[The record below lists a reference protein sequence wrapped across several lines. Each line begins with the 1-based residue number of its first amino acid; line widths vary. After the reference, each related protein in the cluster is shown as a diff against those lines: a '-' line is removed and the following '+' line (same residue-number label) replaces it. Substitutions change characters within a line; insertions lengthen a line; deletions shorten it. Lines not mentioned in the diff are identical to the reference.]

1 MGKITQT
8 NIAEE
13 LASRNQFSKEDADNF
28 LSAVMETIKQGLRD
42 DNMVKIK
49 GLGTFKLMEMSDR
62 ESIDVNTGE
71 RITIKG
77 YTKVTFTPDSSMK
90 EFVNRPFAH
99 FEPTELND
107 GYPEEEMAVNAED
120 TLEEATLPSTE
131 ELEEAITEEAQEVA
145 ETEVVKEDE
154 PTPSLQETVQDTV
167 VSTEMTESDEIT
179 EEVSESLE
187 VVSDGDAPEAIE
199 SVETIEVIQTS
210 ESPETT
216 DSSESIEEDTEEHS
230 AETNDIDS
238 DIAGE
243 VESNIETEQ
252 QEKFVSEEE
261 SIIDNPTDRPTEEES
276 ISPQTEPT
284 SPKTDVVDKKEKKKG
299 KKKAGCMG
307 IGCLVVLLL
316 FVVAIVAYFSPRST
330 MIGDLDLFEE
340 DKFENSDQGEIK
352 VNPNLNK
359 ELGLKRNSEVATP
372 AVAPDTIAE
381 PVKETAVEEVSVVPE
396 EAVTTPS
403 EEVKSSLLTPEV
415 KPATTTSAAHTLV
428 ITESLAAKSIKDIT
442 IADTTEY
449 SINGTQTTHT
459 LQDGET
465 IIQLSRKYY
474 GDKRLW
480 PYIVK
485 YNNITDFNKVSVGMK
500 INIPLLKN
508 KAVE

>member
-13 LASRNQFSKEDADNF
+13 LAFRSQLSKEDADNF

-42 DNMVKIK
+42 DNMVKVK
-49 GLGTFKLMEMSDR
+49 GLGTFKLMEVSDR
-62 ESIDVNTGE
+62 GSVDVNTGE

-107 GYPEEEMAVNAED
+107 GYPDEEMAVNAEG

-145 ETEVVKEDE
+145 EIEVVKEE
-154 PTPSLQETVQDTV
+154 KTIPNPQEIVQETAVL
-167 VSTEMTESDEIT
+167 TEMAESDEIT

-187 VVSDGDAPEAIE
+187 VASDSDAPEAIE
-199 SVETIEVIQTS
+199 SVETIEVTPTS
-210 ESPETT
+210 ESPEIT

-230 AETNDIDS
+230 AETNDTDS
-238 DIAGE
+238 DIAAE
-243 VESNIETEQ
+243 VESNIETEE
-252 QEKFVSEEE
+252 QEESVSEEE
-261 SIIDNPTDRPTEEES
+261 PIIDNPTDKPTEEES

-359 ELGLKRNSEVATP
+359 ELGLEQNNEVATP
-372 AVAPDTIAE
+372 TVALDTIAE
-381 PVKETAVEEVSVVPE
+381 PVKETAVEEVSVAPE

-403 EEVKSSLLTPEV
+403 EEVKPSLPTPEV

-465 IIQLSRKYY
+465 IIRLSRKYY

-485 YNNITDFNKVSVGMK
+485 YNNINDFNKVSVGMK

-508 KAVE
+508 KTVE